1 MNFANAMY
9 RMGSEKLTE
18 NGAFAYDS
26 TAQGAMLDLFSQIGA
41 LRPRTEDEIARK
53 FAAAF
58 KEDKLL
64 ATKMMFYAGDIRQGG
79 LGERR
84 TFRICLRWMAEN
96 HPAIVVK
103 NIHLIPYFN
112 RFDTLFTLVGTECE
126 ALMWELIAETLTKD
140 VKAMK
145 ASRNGKHVPASL
157 LAKWMPSENTSSV
170 KTRALAAKAIKAL
183 RLTPRKYRQML
194 SALRKH
200 INVTERLMSAGE
212 WGKIDYAKVPSYAMK
227 NYGSAFAKHDYE
239 RFNAFLKSVNKGE
252 VKINASTLYPYN
264 LVEKYMSRG
273 GWGYASGSCVCGD
286 CYVSTVENAVTE
298 AQWKA
303 LPNYLSKPMN
313 AVVMAD
319 VSGSMMN
326 SNGRPMATSIGL
338 AIYFAQHNTGLF
350 HNQYMTFTDN
360 PHFINIKEGASLLAN
375 VQQVAKAGVGYSTNL
390 EAAFRAV
397 LSAAVGYD
405 VPANEMPKTI
415 VVISDIEIDKYMR
428 PGRHWDFLTK
438 MRALYAAQGYKLPRI
453 ILWNV
458 NARKDTVLS
467 QSEDVIF
474 ISGQSAS
481 SFKALCQN
489 LDGVTAYE
497 LMLQVLNGAAYRE
510 VRI

>member
-9 RMGSEKLTE
+9 RAGSEKLTE
-18 NGAFAYDS
+18 NGAFAYES
-26 TAQGAMLDLFSQIGA
+26 TAQGALLDLFSQIGA

-96 HPAIVVK
+96 HPAIVMK

-126 ALMWELIAETLTKD
+126 ALMWELIAETLAKD

-157 LAKWMPSENTSSV
+157 LAKWMPSENTSSA
-170 KTRALAAKAIKAL
+170 KTRALAVKAIKAL

-212 WGKIDYAKVPSYAMK
+212 WGCIDYAKVPSYAMH
-227 NYGSAFAKHDYE
+227 NYGSAFAKHDHE
-239 RFNAFLKSVNKGE
+239 RFDAYLKSVSKGE
-252 VKINASTLYPYN
+252 TKINASVLYPYD
-264 LVEKYMSRG
+264 LVEKYLGSY
-273 GWGYASGSCVCGD
+273 YAMRDRVRAGD
-286 CYVSTVENAVTE
+286 CWVSNKTDAVVE

-303 LPNYLSKPMN
+303 LPNYLTKPVN

-319 VSGSMMN
+319 VSGSMTMG
-326 SNGRPMATSIGL
+326 SVRPMATSIGL
-338 AIYFAQHNTGLF
+338 ATYFAQHNTGAYRNMYL
-350 HNQYMTFTDN
+350 TFTDN
-360 PHFINIKEGASLLAN
+360 PHFINIPEGASLLEC
-375 VQQVAKAGVGYSTNL
+375 VKRVASAGVGYSTNL
-390 EAAFRAV
+390 EKAFRAV
-397 LSAAVGYD
+397 LDLAIGNGVAD
-405 VPANEMPKTI
+405 KDMPKTI
-415 VVISDIEIDKYMR
+415 VVISDMEIDKYMR

-438 MRALYAAQGYKLPRI
+438 MRALYAAHGYTLPRI

-458 NARKDTVLS
+458 NARKDTFLS
-467 QSEDVIF
+467 QSEDVLF
-474 ISGQSAS
+474 VSSQSTS
-481 SFKALCQN
+481 VFKQLCQN
-489 LDGVTAYE
+489 LDGITAYD
-497 LMLQVLNGAAYRE
+497 LMIQTLNGPAYSK

>member
-9 RMGSEKLTE
+9 RAGSEKLTE

-26 TAQGAMLDLFSQIGA
+26 TAQGALLDLFSQIGA

-112 RFDTLFTLVGTECE
+112 RFDTLFVLVGTECE
-126 ALMWELIAETLTKD
+126 SLMWELIAETLTKD

-145 ASRNGKHVPASL
+145 TSTGRKHVPASL
-157 LAKWMPSENTSSV
+157 LTKWMPSENTSSA

-212 WGKIDYAKVPSYAMK
+212 WGCIDYAKVPSYAMH
-227 NYGSAFAKHDYE
+227 NYGSAFAKHDHE
-239 RFNAFLKSVNKGE
+239 RFDAYLKSVSKGE
-252 VKINASTLYPYN
+252 TKINASVLYPYD
-264 LVEKYMSRG
+264 LVEKYLG
-273 GWGYASGSCVCGD
+273 NYYAVRDCVRAGD
-286 CYVSTVENAVTE
+286 CWVSNKTDAVVE

-303 LPNYLSKPMN
+303 LPNYINEGLN
-313 AVVMAD
+313 IVAMAD
-319 VSGSMMN
+319 VSGSM
-326 SNGRPMATSIGL
+326 SGRPMASSIGL
-338 AIYFAQHNTGLF
+338 AIYLAQHNIGAY

-360 PHFINIKEGASLLAN
+360 PHFINLREGCSLLEA
-375 VQQVAKAGVGYSTNL
+375 VQKTASAGVGYSTNL
-390 EAAFRAV
+390 MKGMQEILRVAITNR
-397 LSAAVGYD
+397 
-405 VPANEMPKTI
+405 VPKNEMPKALL
-415 VVISDIEIDKYMR
+415 VLSDMEIDHYFR
-428 PGRHWDFLTK
+428 PNARFDFMDTLEAK
-438 MRALYAAQGYKLPRI
+438 FRGAGYECPKL
-453 ILWNV
+453 ILWNID
-458 NARKDTVLS
+458 ARNDTFLS
-467 QSEDVIF
+467 NREDVALV
-474 ISGQSAS
+474 SGQSAS
-481 SFKALCQN
+481 TFKNLVRALN
-489 LDGVTAYE
+489 GMTAYE
-497 LMLQVLNGAAYRE
+497 YMVSILNGKVYE
-510 VRI
+510 KICV

>member
-18 NGAFAYDS
+18 NGAFAYNS

-41 LRPRTEDEIARK
+41 LRTRSEQDIINK
-53 FAAAF
+53 FTAAF
-58 KEDKLL
+58 HEDKLL
-64 ATKMMFYAGDIRQGG
+64 ATKMMFYAGDIREGG

-84 TFRICLRWMAEN
+84 TFRICLKWLAEA
-96 HPAIVVK
+96 HPNIVLK
-103 NIHLIPYFN
+103 NIELIPFYN
-112 RFDTLFTLVGTECE
+112 RWDSMFALVGTDCE
-126 ALMWELIAETLTKD
+126 AKMWELIAETLTKD
-140 VKAMK
+140 VRAMK
-145 ASRNGKHVPASL
+145 SSTASKHVPVSL
-157 LAKWMPSENTSSV
+157 LAKWMPSENTSSA
-170 KTRALAAKAIKAL
+170 KTRALATKAIRAL
-183 RLTPRKYRQML
+183 KLTPRSYRRML

-239 RFNAFLKSVNKGE
+239 RFNAYLKSVNKGE
-252 VKINASTLYPYN
+252 VKINASTLYPYD
-264 LVEKYMSRG
+264 LVEKYL
-273 GWGYASGSCVCGD
+273 GSYYSMRDCIRAGD
-286 CYVSTVENAVTE
+286 CWVSRNTDAVVE

-303 LPNYLSKPMN
+303 LPNYLTKPMN

-319 VSGSMMN
+319 VSGSM
-326 SNGRPMATSIGL
+326 SGRPMATSIGL
-338 AIYFAQHNTGLF
+338 ATYFAQHNTGAYRNMYL
-350 HNQYMTFTDN
+350 TFTDN
-360 PHFINIKEGASLLAN
+360 PHFINIPGGASLLEC
-375 VQQVAKAGVGYSTNL
+375 VKRVASAGVGYSTNL
-390 EAAFRAV
+390 EKAFRAV
-397 LSAAVGYD
+397 LDLAVGNGVAD
-405 VPANEMPKTI
+405 KDMPKTI
-415 VVISDIEIDKYMR
+415 VVISDMEIDKYMR

-438 MRALYAAQGYKLPRI
+438 MRALYAAHGLSLPKI
-453 ILWNV
+453 VMWNV

-497 LMLQVLNGAAYRE
+497 LMLQVLNGKAYE
-510 VRI
+510 KVCI

>member
-18 NGAFAYDS
+18 NGAFAYNS

-41 LRPRTEDEIARK
+41 LRTRSEHDIINK

-58 KEDKLL
+58 HEDKLL
-64 ATKMMFYAGDIRQGG
+64 TTKMMFYAGDIREGG

-84 TFRICLRWMAEN
+84 TFRICLKWLAET
-96 HPAIVVK
+96 HPNIVLK
-103 NIHLIPYFN
+103 NIELIPFYN
-112 RFDTLFTLVGTECE
+112 RWDSMFALVDTDCE
-126 ALMWELIAETLTKD
+126 AKMWELIAETLTKD
-140 VKAMK
+140 VRAMK
-145 ASRNGKHVPASL
+145 SSTATKHIPVSL
-157 LAKWMPSENTSSV
+157 LAKWMPSENTSSA
-170 KTRALAAKAIKAL
+170 KTRALATKAIRAL
-183 RLTPRKYRQML
+183 KLTPRSYRRML

-200 INVTERLMSAGE
+200 INVTERMMSAGE

-227 NYGSAFAKHDYE
+227 NYGSAFAKHDHE
-239 RFNAFLKSVNKGE
+239 RFDAYLKSVSKGE
-252 VKINASTLYPYN
+252 TKINASVLYPYD
-264 LVEKYMSRG
+264 LVEKYLDSYYSMRDRVR
-273 GWGYASGSCVCGD
+273 AGD
-286 CYVSTVENAVTE
+286 CWVSNKTDAVVE

-303 LPNYLSKPMN
+303 LPNYLTKPMN

-319 VSGSMMN
+319 VSGSM
-326 SNGRPMATSIGL
+326 SGRPMATSIGL
-338 AIYFAQHNTGLF
+338 AIYFATRNTGLF

-360 PHFINIKEGASLLAN
+360 PHFVNIREGASLLEN

-415 VVISDIEIDKYMR
+415 VVISDMEIDKYMR

-438 MRALYAAQGYKLPRI
+438 MRALYAAHGYTLPKI
-453 ILWNV
+453 VMWNV

-497 LMLQVLNGAAYRE
+497 LMLRVLNGPAYAK
-510 VRI
+510 VSI